1 MRVTFSLL
9 VSSLVF
15 GSLAFNCQEKFNRS
29 HPLLAATGSQLL
41 FSAKPKPKPKP
52 NEPENPTPHRGSGR
66 RDLIESLNNAFP
78 AT

>member
-15 GSLAFNCQEKFNRS
+15 GSLALNCQGKFNHSHTLRS
-29 HPLLAATGSQLL
+29 TTETKML
-41 FSAKPKPKPKP
+41 FSAKPKPKP

-66 RDLIESLNNAFP
+66 RDLIESLSNAFP

>member
-15 GSLAFNCQEKFNRS
+15 GSLALNCQEKFNHS
-29 HPLLAATGSQLL
+29 HTLSSTTETKML
-41 FSAKPKPKPKP
+41 FSAKPKPKP

-66 RDLIESLNNAFP
+66 RDLIESLGNAFP